1 MKLGT
6 VKIDGKPWTVRTVS
20 RLGPKDDED
29 LGQCSYE
36 TRQIKLSQRQDA
48 ASMRNTLIHEL
59 IHAQFPWMTEDAV
72 GKLERVISDGLNLL
86 GDP

>member
-1 MKLGT
+1 M
-6 VKIDGKPWTVRTVS
+6 KIDGKPWTVRTVA

-29 LGQCSYE
+29 LGQCSRE

-48 ASMRNTLIHEL
+48 LDMRNTLIHEL
-59 IHAQFPWMTEDAV
+59 IHAQCPYMNEDAV
-72 GKLERVISDGLNLL
+72 LDLERVISDGLNLL